1 MLFIRFFGNLFQKKV
16 GICNGKKN
24 LVILPCMSG
33 GKKHKLT
40 IGKNKKMC
48 YNKFHIKK
56 GGGIYETTGQG
67 GREKNPLF

>member
-1 MLFIRFFGNLFQKKV
+1 ME
-16 GICNGKKN
+16 KKN

-48 YNKFHIKK
+48 YNKFYIK
-56 GGGIYETTGQG
+56 
-67 GREKNPLF
+67 